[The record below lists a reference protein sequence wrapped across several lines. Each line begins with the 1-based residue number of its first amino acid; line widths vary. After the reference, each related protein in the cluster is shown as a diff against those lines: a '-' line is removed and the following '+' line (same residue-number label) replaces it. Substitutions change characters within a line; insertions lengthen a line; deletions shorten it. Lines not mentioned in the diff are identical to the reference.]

1 MNEIGLYKISGDLEK
16 EGYLILKPKQSELF
30 KEISCLRNLFEKFY
44 QAKFNSNITRNRNLI
59 KLFGEDIRVKQYFNH
74 PDIITFIKHILGIE
88 HPVHTGPVVSH
99 YTGNDETG
107 GGYGLEFHQDW
118 PSMGTSTK
126 SVICWINIKDTNNTT
141 HGLTIIPG
149 SHLGG
154 LLPGEQTDKGY
165 IVKNEFCTNTMN
177 LNVEAGC
184 LVFMS
189 PWLVHKTFVNPQAY
203 DYKLS
208 LSARFDD
215 LECESWSD
223 RNFVSAYYTSVNREV
238 WKT

>member
-16 EGYLILKPKQSELF
+16 EGYLILKPKQSE
-30 KEISCLRNLFEKFY
+30 
-44 QAKFNSNITRNRNLI
+44 
-59 KLFGEDIRVKQYFNH
+59 
-74 PDIITFIKHILGIE
+74 
-88 HPVHTGPVVSH
+88 
-99 YTGNDETG
+99 
-107 GGYGLEFHQDW
+107 
-118 PSMGTSTK
+118 
-126 SVICWINIKDTNNTT
+126 
-141 HGLTIIPG
+141 
-149 SHLGG
+149 
-154 LLPGEQTDKGY
+154 
-165 IVKNEFCTNTMN
+165 
-177 LNVEAGC
+177 